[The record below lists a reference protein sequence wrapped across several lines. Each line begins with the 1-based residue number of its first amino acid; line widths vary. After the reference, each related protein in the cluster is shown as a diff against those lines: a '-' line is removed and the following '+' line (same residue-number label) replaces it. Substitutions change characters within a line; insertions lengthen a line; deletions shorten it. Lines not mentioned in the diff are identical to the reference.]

1 MVFSRFRLLQTNT
14 TCSVQLVRREL
25 KHSEGEWNKY
35 QKCFS
40 FLNNL
45 CSDDDDQ
52 DEEDPWHDK
61 TAELSWGGTAAAKH
75 RFK

>member
-1 MVFSRFRLLQTNT
+1 MSGISIKNLFIF
-14 TCSVQLVRREL
+14 
-25 KHSEGEWNKY
+25 
-35 QKCFS
+35 
-40 FLNNL
+40 NNL
-45 CSDDDDQ
+45 FSDDDDQ